1 MTPQEARAILET
13 TLREIVPDAS
23 LAELGGGA
31 DLRQELELDSLDFVE
46 LVDRLSKR
54 AGFRIEDDDADE
66 LRTPDSATSFL
77 VRGSGGRA

>member
-1 MTPQEARAILET
+1 MTPLEARTMLET

-23 LAELGGGA
+23 LDELGGTA

-66 LRTPDSATSFL
+66 LRTADLATSFL
-77 VRGSGGRA
+77 VRGSAGRS

>member
-23 LAELGGGA
+23 LNALGGTA

-66 LRTPDSATSFL
+66 LRTPDSATAFL
-77 VRGSGGRA
+77 VRGSSG